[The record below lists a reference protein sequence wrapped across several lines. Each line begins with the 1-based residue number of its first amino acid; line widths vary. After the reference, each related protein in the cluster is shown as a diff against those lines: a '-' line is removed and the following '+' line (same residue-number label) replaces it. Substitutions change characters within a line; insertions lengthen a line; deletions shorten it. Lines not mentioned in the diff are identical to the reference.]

1 MSEIAAAPV
10 GESLNS
16 VPDLLASPRKLE
28 VLADLEPVV
37 SALMSA
43 HEAKRD
49 LWLPSELL
57 APAADEDPD
66 EHVARIRDRARGIS
80 PALRA
85 AIALNLLTEEGLPH
99 FHRILSA
106 HLAERSAWTA
116 WRNLWT
122 AEEDRHG
129 VVLQQYARSARL
141 LDTITL
147 ERMQFEYLRRG
158 MEVAWDRDPYRVL
171 VYTSLQE
178 RATQLAHANTGRLA
192 GEYEPTIG
200 LVLHHVAQD
209 EARHFAFYR
218 AAFKEVLRRDPNAA
232 LISAVNI
239 MPGIDM
245 PGVNIPQF
253 GELATIVRR
262 AGIYGPRDYCRIV
275 EEQLRYW
282 EIDALK
288 GLDDGGRE
296 AQERLLQ
303 IPQRLERLAEVLESR
318 SRPKTFCL
326 DVIFRQEFSLA

>member
-1 MSEIAAAPV
+1 MSSVGPADAAAL
-10 GESLNS
+10 G
-16 VPDLLASPRKLE
+16 RKLE
-28 VLADLEPVV
+28 VLADLEPTV
-37 SALMSA
+37 SALMSV

-57 APAADEDPD
+57 APAAEEDPD
-66 EHVARIRDRARGIS
+66 RHIARIRDRARGIA
-80 PALRA
+80 PPVRA

-99 FHRILSA
+99 FHRILSE
-106 HLAERSAWTA
+106 HLADNSAWMA

-129 VVLQQYARSARL
+129 VVLQQYARDARL

-147 ERMQFEYLRRG
+147 ERMQFEYLRLG

-192 GEYEPTIG
+192 GEQDPTIG
-200 LVLHHVAQD
+200 FVLHHVAQD
-209 EARHFAFYR
+209 EARHFTFYR
-218 AAFKEVLRRDPNAA
+218 AAFKEVLCRDPNAA
-232 LISAVNI
+232 LVSAASV

-253 GELATIVRR
+253 GDLADIVRR
-262 AGIYGPRDYCRIV
+262 AGIYGPRDYRRIV
-275 EEQLRYW
+275 EELLRYW
-282 EIDALK
+282 EIETLTD
-288 GLDDGGRE
+288 LDSVGRE

-303 IPQRLERLAEVLESR
+303 IPMRVERLADVLDSR
-318 SRPKTFCL
+318 RRAKTFCL
-326 DVIFRQEFSLA
+326 DVIFRREFSLE